1 MRPGRPVG
9 PGKAHGQGEA
19 CLYVMAASPLLDV
32 DDTVGASIVLTRRR
46 NVAERSVACW
56 SSAALSGDS

>member
-1 MRPGRPVG
+1 
-9 PGKAHGQGEA
+9 
-19 CLYVMAASPLLDV
+19 MAASPLLDV

-46 NVAERSVACW
+46 NVAERSVASW